1 MRETWVFLG
10 VFQPDSKWGATLS
23 RPGFHTPASTAFPV
37 RKIIGDTL
45 FSSLISRFAVYTR
58 IHHRW
63 RKGTPVF
70 EQMRFPKIEMG
81 DFRGVKLGLPPISLI
96 DPYFQKVKRV
106 LKKVY

>member
-1 MRETWVFLG
+1 MYSNPTPKGERPCSDPVSTPLAPRA
-10 VFQPDSKWGATLS
+10 FQ
-23 RPGFHTPASTAFPV
+23 V

-45 FSSLISRFAVYTR
+45 FSSLISRFAVYPWFYH
-58 IHHRW
+58 IAVN
-63 RKGTPVF
+63 GTPVF

-106 LKKVY
+106 